1 MRITII
7 SGTVFGAAEEVAWR
21 AAELLTEAGLEAV
34 YQRQWTVAE
43 LVEQDPAGL
52 LLVTST
58 TGMGE
63 LPEKLQPLVDA
74 LEEQQPDWSGR
85 PAGIIG
91 LGDAG
96 YGDNFCLAAD
106 ELEDLAGLLGLVLLQ
121 ETLRHDAS
129 ASVTPVQ
136 DAEPWLQEFAGLLK
150 AWHD

>member
-34 YQRQWTVAE
+34 YQRQWAVAE

-63 LPEKLQPLVDA
+63 LPEKLQPLVEA

-106 ELEDLAGLLGLVLLQ
+106 ELEDLADLLGLVLLQ